1 MIPNHPFSP
10 PVASSCVYDE
20 LEPYS
25 LRISLQFLSDQLLY
39 LMTLSYT
46 YTILTLLLYLP
57 MYLPNST
64 SGLDNIPTL
73 IPETQNHVPRFLLE
87 RTHDSIPSMEDMGTL
102 VYYKICDEVEA
113 QTQLLVRP

>member
-1 MIPNHPFSP
+1 MIPNHPSVPPFS
-10 PVASSCVYDE
+10 SSCVYDE
-20 LEPYS
+20 LEPYW
-25 LRISLQFLSDQLLY
+25 LRIFLRPFPDQY
-39 LMTLSYT
+39 LVTLSYT

-64 SGLDNIPTL
+64 SGLDNTPTL

>member
-25 LRISLQFLSDQLLY
+25 LQIFLQLLPDQY
-39 LMTLSYT
+39 LVTLSYT

-57 MYLPNST
+57 KCLPSAT
-64 SGLDNIPTL
+64 SGLENTPTL
-73 IPETQNHVPRFLLE
+73 IPETQSHALDSSLE
-87 RTHDSIPSMEDMGTL
+87 RIHDSIP
-102 VYYKICDEVEA
+102 
-113 QTQLLVRP
+113 

>member
-20 LEPYS
+20 PEPYS
-25 LRISLQFLSDQLLY
+25 LQISLQFLPDQLFY

-64 SGLDNIPTL
+64 SGLDSTPTL
-73 IPETQNHVPRFLLE
+73 KPETQSHIPHSLLE
-87 RTHDSIPSMEDMGTL
+87 RIHDNIP
-102 VYYKICDEVEA
+102 
-113 QTQLLVRP
+113 